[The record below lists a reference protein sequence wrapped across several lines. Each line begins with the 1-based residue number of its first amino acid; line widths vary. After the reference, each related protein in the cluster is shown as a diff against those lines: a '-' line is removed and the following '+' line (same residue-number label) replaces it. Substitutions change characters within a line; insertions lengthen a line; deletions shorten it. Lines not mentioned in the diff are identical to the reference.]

1 MINFEKL
8 VQARIKALVN
18 LLNCYL
24 LPDEGGLE
32 QGSTGG
38 KSLISKDAKERPF
51 VVLYIHF
58 HFNRL
63 LCIHSLVSLY
73 HPQVTWLAQI
83 HNKPRSVMQDLLYTL
98 SIRSMHTHTLIK
110 TLLCPSR
117 TLCSPAD
124 QSSLGY
130 RLQPTF
136 AYEV

>member
-1 MINFEKL
+1 M

-38 KSLISKDAKERPF
+38 KPLISKDAKERPF
-51 VVLYIHF
+51 MFLYIHL

-63 LCIHSLVSLY
+63 LCIHSLVSLH

-83 HNKPRSVMQDLLYTL
+83 HNEPCSVMQDPLYTL
-98 SIRSMHTHTLIK
+98 SIRSTDTHTLTK

-117 TLCSPAD
+117 ALRSPAD
-124 QSSLGY
+124 TSSLGH